1 MTTRRQILHLAL
13 GMPVLPL
20 NAFAQSPTGKVW
32 RVGVLVA
39 RTRPASIDADYIGG
53 FVRGMRELGYVEG
66 KNLVLEWRFADAKVE
81 RLPALA
87 AELVNLKVDV
97 IMAAGTQPTRAAQQ
111 ATTTIPIII
120 GNTSD
125 PVGSGFV
132 QSLAR
137 PGGNIT
143 GASSVSGEIHGK
155 QLEMLRSIS
164 PKLSRLA
171 LLFNPTNNSLAK
183 TTKYIEEVAPR
194 VGISVLP
201 VAAQGAQ
208 QLEAAFAQMIKE
220 RAGGIIIVSDAILN
234 QQTHQIAK
242 LALQHR
248 LPAIATW
255 GEFPEGGGLM
265 SYGPKHDAS
274 YRLAATY
281 VDKILKGAKPAD
293 LPVQQPTLFELV
305 LNRKTAKALGL
316 TIPHELMLRAE
327 TVIE

>member
-1 MTTRRQILHLAL
+1 MTTRRQILNLAL
-13 GMPVLPL
+13 GMPVLSL

-39 RTRPASIDADYIGG
+39 RTRPASIDADYVGG
-53 FVRGMRELGYVEG
+53 FVRGMRDLGYVEG

-81 RLPALA
+81 RLPTLA

-111 ATTTIPIII
+111 ATATIPIVI

-143 GASSVSGEIHGK
+143 GASNVSVEIHGK

-183 TTKYIEEVAPR
+183 TTKYIEEVAPLR
-194 VGISVLP
+194 QTTRQHTTSM
-201 VAAQGAQ
+201 
-208 QLEAAFAQMIKE
+208 EKH
-220 RAGGIIIVSDAILN
+220 AGSA
-234 QQTHQIAK
+234 
-242 LALQHR
+242 LACPR
-248 LPAIATW
+248 
-255 GEFPEGGGLM
+255 
-265 SYGPKHDAS
+265 
-274 YRLAATY
+274 
-281 VDKILKGAKPAD
+281 KP
-293 LPVQQPTLFELV
+293 
-305 LNRKTAKALGL
+305 G
-316 TIPHELMLRAE
+316 
-327 TVIE
+327 